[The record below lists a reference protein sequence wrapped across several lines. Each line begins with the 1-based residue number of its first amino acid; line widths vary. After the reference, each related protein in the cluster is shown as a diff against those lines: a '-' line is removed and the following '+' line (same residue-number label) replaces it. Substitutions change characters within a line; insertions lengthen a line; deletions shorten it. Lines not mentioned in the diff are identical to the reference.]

1 MTRATDLLDDLPD
14 LPSFLAA
21 RACQERT
28 DQLLAAAG
36 WDVWHIV
43 RSELR
48 DVLDWLEAA
57 EKKGKRPTPA
67 EVAKDEK
74 TIRDMRRF
82 GKPTPKQ
89 QQDAARL
96 RQGKK
101 KGGGK

>member
-1 MTRATDLLDDLPD
+1 VRRATDLLGDLPD
-14 LPSFLAA
+14 LPAFLAA
-21 RACQERT
+21 RACQEPPE
-28 DQLLAAAG
+28 QLFLGVG
-36 WDVWHIV
+36 WDAWHTV
-43 RSELR
+43 RTGLR

-57 EKKGKRPTPA
+57 ERKKRPTPA

-74 TIRDMRRF
+74 AIRDMRRF
-82 GKPTPKQ
+82 GKPTQRQ

>member
-1 MTRATDLLDDLPD
+1 VRRATDLLGDLPD
-14 LPSFLAA
+14 LPAFLAA
-21 RACQERT
+21 RACQEPPEQR
-28 DQLLAAAG
+28 LMAIAG

-43 RSELR
+43 RAELG

-57 EKKGKRPTPA
+57 ERKKRPTPA

-74 TIRDMRRF
+74 AIRDMQRF
-82 GKPTPKQ
+82 GKPTKRQ

>member
-57 EKKGKRPTPA
+57 ERKKRPTPA